1 MDIKIP
7 EQNLVLIA
15 GRVTRDPELRFTQ
28 KGQGMSSFDVAVN
41 RRVKDPSSGEW
52 KDDTVFVPVT
62 VWGPVAER
70 CKDKLRKGS
79 PVHVEG
85 RLTTSEYTDKAGQKR
100 RMMKVTAR
108 RVQFLAYSAAA
119 AEGGSAAPE
128 APDAVE
134 PADSEVKHD
143 VSGMDEVPF

>member
-15 GRVTRDPELRFTQ
+15 GRLTRDPELRFTQ
-28 KGQGMSSFDVAVN
+28 KGQGVSTFDVAVN
-41 RRVKDPSSGEW
+41 RRVKDPVTGEW

-70 CKDKLRKGS
+70 CKEKLKKGS
-79 PVHVEG
+79 PVHIEG
-85 RLTTSEYTDKAGQKR
+85 RLTSSEYTDKTGQKR

-108 RVQFLAYSAAA
+108 RVQILAYGNAA
-119 AEGGSAAPE
+119 AEGGGAPSE
-128 APDAVE
+128 AHEASE
-134 PADSEVKHD
+134 PAESEVKHD
-143 VSGMDEVPF
+143 ISGMDEVPF